1 MWEVYLIDEVNA
13 RLDGLLAN
21 APDSHLRTGRAHSSS
36 RLRRRE
42 LDDHDGVTVGLPA
55 AQRPTE
61 RRHETLR
68 SGVVAE
74 HVATEP
80 ADPGGSGSSCKLAHQ
95 LESDTVVL
103 PLIGDESG
111 YLGCITLLCVAG
123 IPNNGDD
130 YLVVECDQGLTL
142 TWCEIQQPIKQ

>member
-1 MWEVYLIDEVNA
+1 M
-13 RLDGLLAN
+13 
-21 APDSHLRTGRAHSSS
+21 
-36 RLRRRE
+36 
-42 LDDHDGVTVGLPA
+42 TVGPPA
-55 AQRPTE
+55 AHRLTE
-61 RRHETLR
+61 RRHKALR

-80 ADPGGSGSSCKLAHQ
+80 ADPGGSGSTCKLAHQ
-95 LESDTVVL
+95 LESDTLVL
-103 PLIGDESG
+103 PLIGNESG

>member
-1 MWEVYLIDEVNA
+1 M
-13 RLDGLLAN
+13 
-21 APDSHLRTGRAHSSS
+21 
-36 RLRRRE
+36 
-42 LDDHDGVTVGLPA
+42 
-55 AQRPTE
+55 
-61 RRHETLR
+61 
-68 SGVVAE
+68 
-74 HVATEP
+74 
-80 ADPGGSGSSCKLAHQ
+80 
-95 LESDTVVL
+95 VL